1 MLHNSETLCVFAT
14 SKLKK
19 NTMEN
24 NYKSEKRAFII
35 RTTNNTYG
43 EDKYVVIA
51 ETFSDA
57 DRTYLDE
64 LGGYH
69 DIVSIE
75 AIQDTKSVGVAKHP
89 DRNTRLHEIL

>member
-1 MLHNSETLCVFAT
+1 
-14 SKLKK
+14 
-19 NTMEN
+19 MEE
-24 NYKSEKRAFII
+24 NYKSKKRAFII

-51 ETFSDA
+51 DTFSDA
-57 DRTYLDE
+57 ERTYWDE

-75 AIQDTKSVGVAKHP
+75 AIQGTKSVGIAEHR
-89 DRNTRLHEIL
+89 DQNTKNHGIL

>member
-1 MLHNSETLCVFAT
+1 
-14 SKLKK
+14 
-19 NTMEN
+19 MEE
-24 NYKSEKRAFII
+24 NYKSKKRAFII

-57 DRTYLDE
+57 ERTYWDK

-69 DIVSIE
+69 EIVSIE
-75 AIQDTKSVGVAKHP
+75 VIQDTKRVGVAEQYGHITPEK
-89 DRNTRLHEIL
+89 I